1 MHFVHI
7 ALYSLLSL
15 ITITSTSYSQD
26 YDVQFHD
33 EKNYSD
39 TVPSPDEL
47 LGYRLGDRPARY
59 NEIVNYIKTVADR
72 SDKAI
77 LETHGS
83 TYEGRQLYHL
93 IISSPENL
101 SRLDEIRANIGK
113 LADPRTIRS
122 KSESD
127 RIIKSEPAIAWM
139 SYAIHGDE
147 LSSADAALF
156 VAYRLTAADDP
167 ETKKLLDEL
176 IIIVDPLQNPDGR
189 ERFLAQMEQWKGT
202 RPNSDLQSIQHTG
215 VWPWGRGN
223 HYLFDMNRDWFAL
236 VHPETRGKVKAILS
250 WHPQILVDS
259 HEMGAYDTYLMGGP
273 RHPFNPHHNKI
284 ALKWVRKFGDEQAEA
299 FDKYGWSYYTGEW
312 NEEYFSGYTTS
323 WSGKIGA
330 IGILYEQA
338 GIDGSII
345 KRPDGTLMTYRESV
359 HHQIVSSF
367 ANLNSAANNRKEI
380 LSDYYKVKRNNVYG
394 KNRGK
399 RAFLIKPSGNNS
411 RIDKFIE
418 IMTLQQIEVEKL
430 TSSVSVTARGYREAV
445 STRKQFPKGTLLV
458 RANQPM
464 GMLAEAILD
473 FDQRM
478 STKFL
483 KEQRRE
489 LEKHKE
495 SKIYDATA
503 WSVLLAYG
511 LDAYST
517 TSLPKVRSIPAEI
530 SAPNR
535 KVTNSKPIY
544 GYLMDAADDKY
555 IVALARLLEREFSVR
570 VAQKPFTF
578 NGKSYSRGTALLR
591 LHENPDIDHAEIEAI
606 AEETGIEI
614 RGVNKARSDKGHDLG
629 GGYWSLLREPKIALL
644 AGYPVSAYSFGV
656 AWHTLDR
663 IIGARYSVIH
673 SGNLGRVNLDKYNVL
688 LLPDTRGSY
697 KNLIGKSGK
706 KKIKSW
712 VEGGGTLIAVGA
724 GAAFIADS
732 SNEFSKVRL
741 KRQALKEL
749 DQFQAQVEREKRAE
763 APAVDS
769 LDIWAE
775 PGRAKKARD
784 EKTKEKP
791 KHEKSEAEKEDERD
805 RVFRPRG
812 VILDARLDK
821 EHWLTFGLEQDNIPV
836 FFASSYAFL
845 SEDPVQTPVRLES
858 AERIRLGG
866 LLWPEAR
873 ERWAE
878 TAFVTR
884 EKSGKGQII
893 LFAQEANFR
902 AYFLGSGRLM
912 LNALF
917 LGPGMG
923 TSWPA
928 PW

>member
-1 MHFVHI
+1 MNFVNI
-7 ALYSLLSL
+7 AMYSFLSL
-15 ITITSTSYSQD
+15 IVIASPAYSQE

-39 TVPSPDEL
+39 AVPSPDEL

-59 NEIVNYIKTVADR
+59 DEIVSYIKTVARNSDR
-72 SDKAI
+72 AI

-93 IISSPENL
+93 IISSPKNL
-101 SRLDEIRANIGK
+101 SRIDEIRANIGK
-113 LADPRTIRS
+113 LADPRRIKSR
-122 KSESD
+122 SESN
-127 RIIKSEPAIAWM
+127 RIIKSEPAVAWM

-167 ETKKLLDEL
+167 ETKKLLEEL
-176 IIIVDPLQNPDGR
+176 IIIIDPLQNPDGR
-189 ERFLAQMEQWKGT
+189 ERFLVQMEQWKGT
-202 RPNSDLQSIQHTG
+202 RLNSDRQSVQHSG

-223 HYLFDMNRDWFAL
+223 HYLFDMNRDWFIL

-250 WHPQILVDS
+250 WHPQIHVDS

-273 RHPFNPHHNKI
+273 RHPFNPHRNKK
-284 ALKWVRKFGDEQAEA
+284 ALNWLRKFSDDQAKA

-312 NEEYFSGYTTS
+312 NEEYFPGYTTS
-323 WSGKIGA
+323 WTAYAGA

-345 KRPDGTLMTYRESV
+345 KRPDGTVMTYRESV

-367 ANLNSAANNRKEI
+367 ANLNSAADNRSQI
-380 LSDYYKVKRNNVYG
+380 LSDYYKVKRNNVFG
-394 KNRGK
+394 KNREK

-411 RIDKFIE
+411 RINKFIE

-430 TSSVSVTARGYREAV
+430 SSAATVKARGYREAA
-445 STRKQFPKGTLLV
+445 STRKNFPKGTLLI

-464 GMLAEAILD
+464 GMLAEVILD

-495 SKIYDATA
+495 SKLYDATA
-503 WSVLLAYG
+503 WSVLMAYG
-511 LDAYST
+511 LDAYIT
-517 TSLPKVRSIPAEI
+517 TSLPKVRSVRAV
-530 SAPNR
+530 SMASKG
-535 KVTNSKPIY
+535 KVINSTPKY
-544 GYLMDAADDKY
+544 GYLMDAADDNY
-555 IVALARLLEREFSVR
+555 VVALAQLLELGQSVR
-570 VAQKPFTF
+570 IAVKPFTY
-578 NGKSYSRGTALLR
+578 NGKSYSRGTVLLR
-591 LHENPDIDHAEIEAI
+591 LNENPDIDHDEIKAI
-606 AEETGIEI
+606 AQEAGIEI
-614 RGVNKARSDKGHDLG
+614 LGVEKARSDKGHDLG
-629 GGYWSLLREPKIALL
+629 GGYWSLLREPKIAILS
-644 AGYPVSAYSFGV
+644 GHPVSTYSFGV

-663 IIGARYSVIH
+663 IIGSRYSIIH
-673 SGNLGRVNLDKYNVL
+673 SGTFGRVNLDKYNVL
-688 LLPDTRGSY
+688 LLPDARGKY
-697 KNLIGKSGK
+697 DNLIDKAGR
-706 KKIKSW
+706 KKIKEW
-712 VEGGGTLIAVGA
+712 VEDGGTLIAVGA
-724 GAAFIADS
+724 GATFVADT
-732 SNEFSKVRL
+732 SNGFSKVRL
-741 KRQALKEL
+741 KRQAMNEL
-749 DQFQAQVEREKRAE
+749 AQFEAQVEREKHAE
-763 APAVDS
+763 SPPVDS

-784 EKTKEKP
+784 EKSKDKP
-791 KHEKSEAEKEDERD
+791 KQEQSEAEKEDERD
-805 RVFRPRG
+805 RLFRPRG
-812 VILDARLDK
+812 VIMDARLDK

-884 EKSGKGQII
+884 EKAGKGQII
-893 LFAQEANFR
+893 LFAQEANYR
-902 AYFLGSGRLM
+902 AYFLGAGRLM